1 MLSIGRETNYRED
14 DSLNLF
20 PNLRFV
26 QSNWKRRTLLV
37 LTFPLVLVETYYNAT
52 RGHFIGF
59 GWMWNN
65 YVKRAD

>member
-1 MLSIGRETNYRED
+1 M
-14 DSLNLF
+14 NLF